1 MQYSIVLRSMRS
13 TVITGVGHTD
23 AAEFVPIPTTA
34 VVPKAADKGETVV
47 KKLTGKS
54 PERRSIRPLA
64 RAGQP
69 SHLRA
74 RVRTHVDPALPI
86 QVLEPSPSTLV
97 IILYH
102 QSYMD
107 S

>member
-13 TVITGVGHTD
+13 TVVTGVGHTD
-23 AAEFVPIPTTA
+23 AAESVPIPTTA

-47 KKLTGKS
+47 KKFDWEI
-54 PERRSIRPLA
+54 PERCSIRPFV

-69 SHLRA
+69 SHLCA
-74 RVRTHVDPALPI
+74 RVRTHVDPVLPI